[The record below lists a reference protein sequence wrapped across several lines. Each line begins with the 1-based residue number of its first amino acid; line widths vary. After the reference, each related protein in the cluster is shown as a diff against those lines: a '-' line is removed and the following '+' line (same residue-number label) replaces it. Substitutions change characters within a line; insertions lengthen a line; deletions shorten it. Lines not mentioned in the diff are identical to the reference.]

1 MVRRASPQVSG
12 SPIIIDLYCRISR
25 DYDGTTRSVD
35 SQEADGR
42 YAIGEEPGWAV
53 GEVHKDHALS
63 AWNPKVKRKNWEAL
77 MTRLESGQAQGVW
90 VYDLS
95 RFTRKPL
102 EGERL
107 IALADRGVI
116 VLSAENTYNL
126 LDADSKAHFRNDMTA
141 AARESDKIS
150 QRVSRGKRKR
160 ALSGRSNAAWRPYAL
175 PGYAAKPAGWRTGD
189 PREQAPAELV
199 AAERDVV
206 REAARRLLA
215 GETLKAISRDFNERG
230 IPTPS
235 GGEWYFHELQSLIK
249 RPSMAGQIT
258 YKGET
263 VGTLPGDPVLD
274 AQTWNALQMLLAS
287 RRRGPTP
294 NRYLLSA
301 GVMRCGYC
309 GAKLAGRPQPNMK
322 PYPEDGGL
330 RRAYWCAYRKDG
342 TGCGKSLIDQ
352 RYADRIV
359 KGAVLKWFGDPKQAA
374 RLTKQAAKATV
385 ERGRILGEIATAEE
399 TGRAMAAK
407 LGRGQMRQDRYDAFE
422 AGLDD
427 QLVRL
432 RADLAAVD
440 GPESPGVAA
449 KDAANRWKK
458 AEKDDNLTAMR
469 EMVHQA
475 FPRLTIRP
483 TAARGWAGNTED
495 RFDWTGKT
503 LPERTASSTAVV
515 A

>member
-1 MVRRASPQVSG
+1 M
-12 SPIIIDLYCRISR
+12 
-25 DYDGTTRSVD
+25 
-35 SQEADGR
+35 
-42 YAIGEEPGWAV
+42 
-53 GEVHKDHALS
+53 S
-63 AWNPKVKRKNWEAL
+63 AWNPKVKRKQWEAL
-77 MTRLESGQAQGVW
+77 MERLESGQAHGVW

-107 IALADRGVI
+107 IALADQGVI
-116 VLSAENTYNL
+116 VESAENTYNL
-126 LDADSKAHFRNDMTA
+126 RDADSKAHFRNDMTA

-150 QRVSRGKRKR
+150 QRVKRGKHKR

-175 PGYAAKPAGWRTGD
+175 PGYAAKPDGWRTGD
-189 PREQAPAELV
+189 PREMAPVEQV
-199 AAERDVV
+199 EAERDVV

-215 GETLKAISRDFNERG
+215 GETLKAVSRDFNDRG

-263 VGTLPGDPVLD
+263 VGTLPGEPVLD
-274 AQTWNALQMLLAS
+274 APTWAALQALLAS

-301 GVMRCGYC
+301 GMMRCGWC
-309 GAKLAGRPQPNMK
+309 GAKLAGRPQPTRT
-322 PYPEDGGL
+322 PYPDGEV

-342 TGCGKSLIDQ
+342 SGCGKSLIDQ
-352 RYADRIV
+352 RFADDLV
-359 KGAVLKWFGDPKQAA
+359 SAEVLRRLGNPKHAA
-374 RLTKQAAKATV
+374 RLTKQAAKATA
-385 ERGRILGEIATAEE
+385 ERTRILGEIATADE

-422 AGLDD
+422 AGLEG
-427 QLVRL
+427 QLTRL
-432 RADLAAVD
+432 RANLAAID
-440 GPESPGVAA
+440 GPELPATAA
-449 KDAANRWKK
+449 KDAAKRWEE
-458 AEKDDNLTAMR
+458 AEESGNLAVMR
-469 EMVHQA
+469 SMVREA

-483 TAARGWAGNTED
+483 PTVRGLAGNTPD
-495 RFDWTGKT
+495 RFDWYGESQPQWAKRGDS
-503 LPERTASSTAVV
+503 EA
-515 A
+515 